1 MPTNSLGKYG
11 LVAPQRGLVGPRMAQ
26 PMTYE
31 AILDG
36 LRRLPVRVEGNPLSP
51 LITGDIP
58 LNHEALLRL
67 QGKPGFGFASIL
79 RRF

>member
-1 MPTNSLGKYG
+1 MPNRLGKYG
-11 LVAPQRGLVGPRMAQ
+11 LIAPQEVLKGPQMAQ

-36 LRRLPVRVEGNPLSP
+36 LRRLPVRVEGSPLSP
-51 LITGDIP
+51 LISGNIP
-58 LNHEALLRL
+58 LDSETILRL

-79 RRF
+79 GRF